1 MAAKAEESKTENQR
15 KIFEFFVEHF
25 KSQKP
30 FTKKELE
37 EVTTWKGGSFPTYW
51 SKQFKQ
57 FVVPDDGK
65 LFRVREGFR
74 PYARWETFQRHV
86 TQVRGASDDTLS
98 VHDSVLVFEFFMPLT
113 NETPLRTALD
123 ALFYKDTVL
132 RRLRATGSTKLR
144 EHFLAEHAESED
156 AYLERLCEWIAKRF
170 QGYSIT
176 TVSGR
181 FRAHNLM
188 SMTEAATVEENGDRY
203 LIDETTAIA
212 RFIFPCG
219 KPHKIPP
226 RRAQDFDIP
235 EPAADEHSGV
245 AEADQ
250 IRWFFNALFVQSII
264 QVINGEAEIWM
275 VESGMRNRLH
285 IWRVEADTNG

>member
-1 MAAKAEESKTENQR
+1 MASRAEEGRTDNQR
-15 KIFEFFVEHF
+15 KVFEFLVEHF
-25 KSQKP
+25 KSQEP

-37 EVTTWKGGSFPTYW
+37 AVTSWQRKSFPTYW

-57 FVVPDDGK
+57 FVLPAGGN
-65 LFRVREGFR
+65 LFRVSEGFR
-74 PYARWETFQRHV
+74 PFARWETFQQHV
-86 TQVRGASDDTLS
+86 TQVRVSSDYTLS

-113 NETPLRTALD
+113 NEPHLRTALD

-144 EHFLAEHAESED
+144 AHFSGQDDETED
-156 AYLERLCEWIAKRF
+156 AYLVRLCEWIAKRF

-176 TVSGR
+176 TVRGR
-181 FRAHNLM
+181 FRGHNLM
-188 SMTEAATVEENGDRY
+188 SMTQAATVEENGDRY
-203 LIDETTAIA
+203 LIDETTAIV

-219 KPHKIPP
+219 QPQRISPAP
-226 RRAQDFDIP
+226 AQDFGIP
-235 EPAADEHSGV
+235 EPVSDDQTGV

-250 IRWFFNALFVQSII
+250 IRWFFNVLFVQSII
-264 QVINGEAEIWM
+264 QVVNGEAEIWM